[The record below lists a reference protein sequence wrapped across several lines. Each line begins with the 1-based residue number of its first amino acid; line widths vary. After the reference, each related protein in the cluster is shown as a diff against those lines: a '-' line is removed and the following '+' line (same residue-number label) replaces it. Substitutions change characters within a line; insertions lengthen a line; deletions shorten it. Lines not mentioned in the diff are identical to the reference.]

1 LKRRKVLLKIIHVVL
16 ILNFVIEILY
26 SGYMVFFIVGG
37 RRWPLFKQATE
48 TPVEV
53 ILKRRLYA
61 VETWLAIVGLS
72 IYLAIT
78 EILPKLIIGKDVW
91 EAITD
96 ENNITPDLKGQRDK
110 PNA

>member
-1 LKRRKVLLKIIHVVL
+1 LLKIIHVVL

-37 RRWPLFKQATE
+37 RKWPLFKQATE
-48 TPVEV
+48 TPIEV

-78 EILPKLIIGKDVW
+78 EILPKLAIGKDVW

-96 ENNITPDLKGQRDK
+96 EDNISPNLEERRDNTD
-110 PNA
+110 P

>member
-1 LKRRKVLLKIIHVVL
+1 MLKIIHVVL

-37 RRWPLFKQATE
+37 RKWPLFKQATE
-48 TPVEV
+48 TPIEV

-78 EILPKLIIGKDVW
+78 EILPKLAIGKDVW

-96 ENNITPDLKGQRDK
+96 EDNISLNLEERRD
-110 PNA
+110 NTDT